1 MGTGIEALAI
11 GNCLLRKEAQPP
23 SLTENY
29 TGMFDPD

>member
-11 GNCLLRKEAQPP
+11 GNSLLRKEAQPP